1 MTNEPER
8 DNRRYKPRPANTAKF
23 PDECETM
30 ADVRKGVDTVDR
42 EIMAL
47 LGTRFGYMSA
57 AARIK
62 PTRGAVRDEERKAQV
77 IENAKKEAWKQN
89 VPVGFVGEFWDRL
102 VEASIAFE
110 FEQWD
115 QTRKDD

>member
-1 MTNEPER
+1 MTSKSQGKSR
-8 DNRRYKPRPANTAKF
+8 TYKPRPTNTAKF
-23 PDECETM
+23 PEECETM
-30 ADVRKGVDTVDR
+30 ADVREGVDAVDR

-47 LGTRFGYMSA
+47 LGTRFGYMTA

-62 PTRGAVRDEERKAQV
+62 PTREAVRDETRKAEV

-115 QTRKDD
+115 LERKD

>member
-1 MTNEPER
+1 MTSKSED
-8 DNRRYKPRPANTAKF
+8 DNRTYKPRPTNTAKF
-23 PDECETM
+23 PEECETM
-30 ADVRKGVDTVDR
+30 ADVRKGVDAVDQ
-42 EIMAL
+42 ELVAL

-62 PTRGAVRDEERKAQV
+62 PTRDAVRDEGRKAEV
-77 IENAKKEAWKQN
+77 IENAKKEAWKHN

-115 QTRKDD
+115 QERKD